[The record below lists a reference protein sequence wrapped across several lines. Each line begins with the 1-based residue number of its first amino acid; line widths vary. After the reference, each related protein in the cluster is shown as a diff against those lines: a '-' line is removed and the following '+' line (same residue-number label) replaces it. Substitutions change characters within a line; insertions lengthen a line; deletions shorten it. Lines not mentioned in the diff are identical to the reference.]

1 MHLVPHMTQGH
12 NNLAL
17 AYKETGR
24 LAEALAHFHR
34 AIEVKPDYAIA
45 HKNIGS
51 MLGVRGE
58 MDTAAHHQVTAAR
71 LQPDDKDAHLAAGK
85 AFRAIG

>member
-1 MHLVPHMTQGH
+1 
-12 NNLAL
+12 
-17 AYKETGR
+17 
-24 LAEALAHFHR
+24 LAHFHR

-71 LQPDDKDAHLAAGK
+71 LQPDDKYCFTAFFADAIA
-85 AFRAIG
+85 RSTRR